1 MDATNPTYYGHDSD
15 VIECIDY
22 IQSHAFDFLE
32 GNVIKYLTRYEQKN
46 GVEDLK
52 KARWYLNKLIEREE
66 NKFSEHSVSLY
77 KSLLQEQNEINQCP
91 PCKNL
96 DESSR
101 SSSECECDI

>member
-1 MDATNPTYYGHDSD
+1 MDATNPTYYGYDSD

-32 GNVIKYLTRYEQKN
+32 GNVIKYLTRYESKN

-52 KARWYLNKLIEREE
+52 KARWYLHKIIEREE
-66 NKFSEHSVSLY
+66 NKLVQYNVSLY
-77 KSLLQEQNEINQCP
+77 KSLIDEQNEEHQCSTS
-91 PCKNL
+91 KDL
-96 DESSR
+96 DAASG